1 MMYHLQ
7 CLTRDKRLLDLQRSK
22 MGKKKMGIDPK
33 MTPML
38 GLADEDLKTPII
50 ICLRM

>member
-1 MMYHLQ
+1 MYHLQ
-7 CLTRDKRLLDLQRSK
+7 CLTCDQRLLDLQRSK
-22 MGKKKMGIDPK
+22 MGKKMGTDPE